1 MSNEFDD
8 LGKYHKH
15 HMKTPITEDSMIEHY
30 SQKVRE
36 LNELFD
42 NGMISQ
48 AEYEELV
55 KDFTDVE
62 AIREDIKGEKF
73 KIMAA
78 KIVDAVSKLVKV
90 L

>member
-1 MSNEFDD
+1 MSNEEID
-8 LGKYHKH
+8 LAKYHKDQ
-15 HMKTPITEDSMIEHY
+15 MKTPITEDAIIEHY

-42 NGMISQ
+42 NGMLSQ
-48 AEYEELV
+48 DEYEELV

-78 KIVDAVSKLVKV
+78 KVVDAVSKLIKV